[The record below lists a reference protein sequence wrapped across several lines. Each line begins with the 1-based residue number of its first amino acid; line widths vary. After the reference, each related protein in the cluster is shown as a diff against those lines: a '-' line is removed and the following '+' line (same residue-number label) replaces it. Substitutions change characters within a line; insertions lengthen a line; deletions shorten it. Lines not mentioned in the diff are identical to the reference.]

1 MTLKRAL
8 AAAAAMGA
16 CAAFAQ
22 SSVSITGI
30 VDVGFSHGSGSIAD
44 VNQVTSGNNST
55 SRLILRGQED
65 LGSGLRAGFWLE
77 GQFAADSG
85 VGAASNTNNQTN
97 GAIGGQGFTFN
108 RRSSVSL
115 VGNWGEVRLGR
126 DAAAHFYDRWEADPF
141 IGIGAGATQAFV
153 SSLAGPVSV
162 RVSNAVSYFLPDKL
176 GGFFGQAQYYMGEN
190 ASNAANGDDG
200 TGVSLRLGWAF
211 PSWKVSM
218 HHARTDYLT
227 GDITTSGIAAGY
239 STAAFRVMG
248 GAYRDDV
255 SAPGNVTGK
264 GFTLGLIVPIGASEV
279 KAAVSKYKTDAGAQP
294 ATQKLALGYIY
305 NFSKRTA
312 AYTTY
317 ARVRN
322 SGGAA
327 RAIAGSLTAANH
339 GSSGVDVGIRHAF

>member
-1 MTLKRAL
+1 MTLKSAL
-8 AAAAAMGA
+8 VAAAVSGA
-16 CAAFAQ
+16 CGAFAQ
-22 SSVSITGI
+22 SSVTITGM

-55 SRLILRGQED
+55 SRLIFRGQED

-85 VGAASNTNNQTN
+85 VGAASNTNNQTT
-97 GAIGGQGFTFN
+97 GVIGGQGLTFN

-115 VGNWGEVRLGR
+115 AGNWGEVRLGR

-176 GGFFGQAQYYMGEN
+176 DGFFGQAQYYMGEN
-190 ASNAANGDDG
+190 ASNAANRDDG
-200 TGVSLRLGWAF
+200 TGVSLRLGWAS
-211 PSWKVSM
+211 PSWKVSV

-227 GDITTSGIAAGY
+227 GDITTSGIAAAYG
-239 STAAFRVMG
+239 TAALRVMG
-248 GAYRDDV
+248 GLYRDDV
-255 SAPGNVTGK
+255 SAPGSITGK
-264 GFTLGLIVPIGASEV
+264 GFTLGLIVPFGASDM
-279 KAAVSKYKTDAGAQP
+279 KAAVSKYKTDAGTHP
-294 ATQKLALGYIY
+294 ETQKFALGYVY

-312 AYTTY
+312 GYSTY

-322 SGGAA
+322 SGGAT
-327 RAIAGSLTAANH
+327 RAINGSLTAANH
-339 GSSGVDVGIRHAF
+339 GSGGFDVGIRHAF